1 MREIHE
7 SQLFGG
13 YVFMWIVF
21 TWRATVFNNMCCC
34 LSSEFTLRASAIIS
48 APTHPCIC
56 LLLESDCQNGRHWLR
71 LHALNTPL
79 LTGLMSIFRL
89 LKMRNMSVYMREQ
102 TGLLRLHGHLK
113 SIGIFRSYGRFRG
126 KGWYYI
132 VIIIIVWLVFS
143 GEKMRNS
150 CRTEIKGRMFL
161 LS

>member
-1 MREIHE
+1 
-7 SQLFGG
+7 
-13 YVFMWIVF
+13 
-21 TWRATVFNNMCCC
+21 MCCC

-126 KGWYYI
+126 KGWYIY
-132 VIIIIVWLVFS
+132 S
-143 GEKMRNS
+143 HYHNS
-150 CRTEIKGRMFL
+150 LIGFQWGKNAQLLQNRDQRENVPAFL
-161 LS
+161 IMPC